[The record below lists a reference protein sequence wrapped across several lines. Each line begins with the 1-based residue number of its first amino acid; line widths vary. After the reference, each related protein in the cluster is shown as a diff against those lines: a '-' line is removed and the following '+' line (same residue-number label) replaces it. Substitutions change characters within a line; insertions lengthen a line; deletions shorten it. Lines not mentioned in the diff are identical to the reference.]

1 MTQQRP
7 TILDR
12 VQGCLIGGAV
22 ADAFGGPM
30 ECVPAADNLRIFGH
44 VEKFSEVT
52 SDMIRAAGEARKKVW
67 WNIEMWGLVTDDTAM
82 ADLLIDCLLRHDGEV
97 TAQEFAQEWRNADQ
111 LIANP
116 GGGPDINRMHYFH
129 WLEQITFLRNKL
141 RTINKREL
149 GQGEVQAT
157 NALMCS
163 APIGLVHAGDPLAAE
178 QAAVDITSVHQ
189 HGASRDA
196 AGAYC
201 AALAHCFLPGATVES
216 IIATALKHL
225 RDERLVY
232 EVNTILE
239 VAKRCH
245 TCREFIDRYWQE
257 MVGTLVPRQDWQH
270 HGTGSLTTWNNS
282 EVLGVA
288 LGMFRIS
295 GGGADGLEMLR
306 CCALN
311 GRDADTTCRVAGG
324 LLGAWR
330 GLGAIPQEWIHFVL
344 PRNQWLHLERKS
356 GELADLVVRRL
367 RCRQEAC
374 AAVLADR

>member
-1 MTQQRP
+1 
-7 TILDR
+7 
-12 VQGCLIGGAV
+12 
-22 ADAFGGPM
+22 M
-30 ECVPAADNLRIFGH
+30 ECVPAADNLRIFGQ
-44 VEKFSEVT
+44 VSRFDDVT
-52 SDMIRAAGEARKKVW
+52 ADMIRAAGEARKKVW
-67 WNIEMWGLVTDDTAM
+67 WKIEMWGLVTDDTAM

-97 TAQEFAQEWRNADQ
+97 TAHEFALEWRNADK
-111 LIANP
+111 LIADP
-116 GGGPDINRMHYFH
+116 AGGPDINRMHYFH

-141 RTINKREL
+141 LTINKREL
-149 GQGEVQAT
+149 GQGEIQAT

-201 AALAHCFLPGATVES
+201 AALAHCFLPEATVES

-225 RDERLVY
+225 RDERLVF

-239 VAKRCH
+239 VAKRCS

-257 MVGTLVPRQDWQH
+257 IVGTLVPRQDWQH

-295 GGGADGLEMLR
+295 DGGADGLEMLR
-306 CCALN
+306 SCALN

-330 GLGAIPQEWIHFVL
+330 GLAAIPKEWIDFVL

-356 GELADLVVRRL
+356 AELADLVIRRL
-367 RCRQEAC
+367 HRRQNAC
-374 AAVLADR
+374 AAVLANG